1 MQALLSVFKGR
12 VSDFKDKD
20 NAIER
25 CEAEF
30 HDSVN
35 ETQCR
40 FIVQMICRHGK
51 DPRLLSAPTLPKH
64 VLTAVGVVKT
74 YKLTYEAVTIQHALF
89 DRATTQNQWAI
100 DSRLL
105 REIIEYFGTTA
116 ELLDLSSENGRALF
130 TSSTTKATSGKG
142 VRETSVSGVVFYDTF
157 FAEILKQPVHTS
169 VAIDTKDFGEFM
181 VEEKLHVAISAKD
194 FKAIVTHADT
204 LKALN
209 VMGQV
214 LFRQHKYAET
224 EPLYG
229 NEQARYDVS
238 KFGWLGSLNRDV
250 ATCIAWARSGVKST
264 EDARRRV
271 LHSPS
276 CTPFVT
282 RSVSLLAVRLNPT
295 VALHTAPRKRS
306 G

>member
-1 MQALLSVFKGR
+1 MQALLQVFKGR
-12 VSDFKDKD
+12 VNDFKDKD

-25 CEAEF
+25 CEARF
-30 HDSVN
+30 HDSPD

-105 REIIEYFGTTA
+105 REIIEYFGPTA

-142 VRETSVSGVVFYDTF
+142 VRETSLSGVVFSDPF
-157 FAEILKQPVHTS
+157 SQ
-169 VAIDTKDFGEFM
+169 
-181 VEEKLHVAISAKD
+181 
-194 FKAIVTHADT
+194 
-204 LKALN
+204 
-209 VMGQV
+209 
-214 LFRQHKYAET
+214 
-224 EPLYG
+224 
-229 NEQARYDVS
+229 
-238 KFGWLGSLNRDV
+238 KFSSNLSIHL
-250 ATCIAWARSGVKST
+250 
-264 EDARRRV
+264 
-271 LHSPS
+271 
-276 CTPFVT
+276 
-282 RSVSLLAVRLNPT
+282 
-295 VALHTAPRKRS
+295 
-306 G
+306 